1 MVSVKKSIM
10 LMVPLVLVAA
20 SLTYA
25 FSSQLQPRFHGVGV
39 LKSADAYAYV
49 GDVIT
54 YQIRVYNLSDYDLY
68 NINVSD
74 QMLGLSETIPFMAA
88 RNMTGITYTF
98 QREVLETDPNPLV
111 NTVTVEAVDS
121 A

>member
-1 MVSVKKSIM
+1 
-10 LMVPLVLVAA
+10 
-20 SLTYA
+20 
-25 FSSQLQPRFHGVGV
+25 
-39 LKSADAYAYV
+39 
-49 GDVIT
+49 
-54 YQIRVYNLSDYDLY
+54 
-68 NINVSD
+68 
-74 QMLGLSETIPFMAA
+74 MLGLSETIPFMAA